1 MAHTSSSHE
10 LLMLFLFLT
19 LLSVFDYK
27 IKKTI
32 KKPTNFYVKLE
43 NDLNFRCV
51 SLTKIRVANNCSKK
65 NKKAKIILYCSILL
79 LLSPTLTIL
88 KHSSYTKI
96 LSPVTKAQTLAFSLS
111 LRHTF
116 SLSLSLGLQR
126 WSLRR

>member
-65 NKKAKIILYCSILL
+65 K
-79 LLSPTLTIL
+79 
-88 KHSSYTKI
+88 
-96 LSPVTKAQTLAFSLS
+96 
-111 LRHTF
+111 
-116 SLSLSLGLQR
+116 
-126 WSLRR
+126 